1 MEAFILISAIVCSL
15 FLLRRQRILRQTLRD
30 MARATREERPFI
42 FETSDRFNGNFYLSK
57 LQDAIDRLLQENRTV
72 HFDSREKGRRIEGTF
87 DHMRESVLL
96 VNELNRVVYA
106 NAAAQGLL
114 PPGSKTELKGGR
126 VETLLPGASFQ
137 SYMARLRAGQ
147 RPPREEI
154 RISGGPAM
162 ARCFEISGSVF
173 RDDGYGAETFL
184 LFVLHDIT
192 ELRRLEEMRRDFVAN
207 VSHELKTPVT
217 VLKGFSEAVSEDYDA
232 MSDAQRKQFIG
243 KINKSANRLQS
254 IIEDLLTL
262 SRIEGDPGSVR
273 LEPAAMNA
281 FIAHF
286 VDDYRERFAQ
296 HKIAL
301 EFVPETDAD
310 RVRIDPVKC
319 SLVLQNLFENA
330 LRHAQ
335 GATTVRVSTQAVD
348 AKNLRVCVEDDGC
361 GIPAADLGRVFER
374 FYRVDK
380 SRSRDSGGTGL
391 GLSIVRHIVALHG
404 GQTRAQTRTPK
415 GVSIS
420 FTLPLS
426 QD

>member
-1 MEAFILISAIVCSL
+1 MEAFILIAAVVCAL
-15 FLLRRQRILRQTLRD
+15 FLLRRQRLLRRTLRD
-30 MARATREERPFI
+30 MARATREGRPFI
-42 FETSDRFNGNFYLSK
+42 FETSDGFNRRFYLGK
-57 LQDAIDRLLQENRTV
+57 LQDAVDRLLQDNKTV
-72 HFDSREKGRRIEGTF
+72 HSDSQEKSRRIEGTF
-87 DHMRESVLL
+87 GHMRESVLL

-106 NAAAQGLL
+106 NAAARTLP
-114 PPGSKTELKGGR
+114 PPGSKTELIGAR

-154 RISGGPAM
+154 RISGGPAT
-162 ARCFEISGSVF
+162 ARSFEISGSVF
-173 RDDGYGAETFL
+173 RDAGYGAETFL

-217 VLKGFSEAVSEDYDA
+217 VLKGFSEAVSEDYDT

-262 SRIEGDPGSVR
+262 SRIEGDPASVR
-273 LEPAAMNA
+273 MEPAAMNA
-281 FIAHF
+281 FVARF
-286 VDDYRERFAQ
+286 ADDYRERFAQ
-296 HKIAL
+296 HKVAL
-301 EFVPETDAD
+301 EFVPETDID

-335 GATTVRVSTQAVD
+335 GATTVRVSTQAAD
-348 AKNLRVCVEDDGC
+348 AKTLRVCVEDDGC
-361 GIPAADLGRVFER
+361 GIPVSDLGRVFER

-404 GQTRAQTRTPK
+404 GQVRAQTRDPK
-415 GVSIS
+415 GVCIS
-420 FTLPLS
+420 FTLPLA